1 MMRPRK
7 TESQL
12 DQETGQ
18 LSMRIRHEDE
28 TIENV
33 IHSLLSQR
41 EAYIELSSLQRK
53 YIASLEKE
61 LSLTVQTQQKIKTPQ
76 EIEQMEKKLEFI

>member
-1 MMRPRK
+1 MRPRK